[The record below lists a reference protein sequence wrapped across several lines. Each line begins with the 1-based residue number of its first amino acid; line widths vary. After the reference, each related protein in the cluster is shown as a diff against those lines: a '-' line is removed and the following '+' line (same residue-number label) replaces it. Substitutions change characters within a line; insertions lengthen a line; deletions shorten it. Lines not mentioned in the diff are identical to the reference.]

1 MSINVAEI
9 RKEFD
14 IFTRDFHGKRV
25 AYLDSAATT
34 LKPRSVVETVSEHFA
49 KRTANIHR
57 GVYQL
62 SEEAT
67 ADFESTRDLVQHFI
81 NARDRAEVIFT
92 SGTTE
97 SINLISSTF
106 GRMLKEGD
114 EIILTNM
121 EHHSNIVP
129 WQILAL
135 EKKIKIKVLPI
146 SDKGELEIEKLE
158 SLVTDRTKL
167 ISFVWVSNSLGTIN
181 PVQKICDFAR
191 EKNIRTLIDAAQA
204 ATFLEIDVQKLGCD
218 FMAFSAHKMFGPTGV
233 GVLYG
238 RKPIL
243 SELPPYKGGGDMI
256 RSVSFSGTTYNDLPY
271 KFEAGTPNIAGV
283 IGFGAAIKFIK
294 DLGIANIRAHDQKIL
309 KYANERFARD
319 PDIKIYGQAKEK
331 GPVISFWLGDA
342 HPHDVGT
349 LLDQDAIAVRT
360 GHHCTQ
366 PVMERFGIPATVRA
380 SFSVYSDEEDVDR
393 LVGSLKKISGMF
405 K

>member
-1 MSINVAEI
+1 MAIDVSKI
-9 RKEFD
+9 RKEFEV
-14 IFTRDFHGKRV
+14 FKREFHGKRV

-34 LKPRSVVETVSEHFA
+34 LKPRSVVDTVSEHFA
-49 KRTANIHR
+49 RRTANIHR

-67 ADFESTRDLVQHFI
+67 ADFESARDLVQNFV
-81 NARDRAEVIFT
+81 NARDRAEIIFT

-97 SINLISSTF
+97 SINLVAATF

-114 EIILTNM
+114 EIILTHM

-129 WQILAL
+129 WQILAD

-146 SDKGELEIEKLE
+146 TNKGELEIEKLE
-158 SLVTDRTKL
+158 SLVTDRTRL

-181 PVQKICDFAR
+181 PVQKICEFAR
-191 EKNIRTLIDAAQA
+191 AKNIKTLVDAAQA
-204 ATFLEIDVQKLGCD
+204 VTFLEIDVQKLGCD

-238 RKPIL
+238 RKSVL
-243 SELPPYKGGGDMI
+243 QELPPYKGGGDMI

-271 KFEAGTPNIAGV
+271 KFEAGTPNIGGV
-283 IGFGAAIKFIK
+283 IGFGAAIKFIN
-294 DLGIANIRAHDQKIL
+294 DLGIANIRAHDQKIF
-309 KYANERFARD
+309 KYATDRLGDD
-319 PDIKIYGQAKEK
+319 PDIRIYGEASEK
-331 GPVISFWLGDA
+331 GPVISFWLGEA

-366 PVMERFGIPATVRA
+366 PIMERFGIPATIRA

-393 LVGSLKKISGMF
+393 LVDSLKKISRMF